1 MASDMQP
8 FGNNNQ
14 ERRLNICCII
24 NKHAGTAEA
33 ECPDLKA
40 LFAQFGVSAEFPDLE
55 EGKSIAE
62 LAAAAS
68 KDRYDVVVAG
78 GGDGTVNAVASALAG
93 TSVPMGV
100 IPMGTL
106 NHFAKDLEIPLS
118 AEEAVRTIVT
128 GGVTAVDVGEV
139 NGEIFVNNSSLGLYP
154 AVVRLRE
161 AIQKSGYRKWTA
173 FFQAAW
179 KIFSRF
185 PRLRLEIRS
194 SAAPFTRT
202 ITPLLFIGNNN
213 YETTLTQLGSRKV
226 LNNGK
231 LWVAVPLAKNR
242 WQLVLALLALVRGRA
257 EASDVSA
264 FEAENLIVNNKR
276 TALNVAVDGEVLL
289 LQTPLHYRI
298 WPKALKVIVPADN
311 NESNSLS

>member
-1 MASDMQP
+1 MLAPQKQS
-8 FGNNNQ
+8 
-14 ERRLNICCII
+14 
-24 NKHAGTAEA
+24 
-33 ECPDLKA
+33 
-40 LFAQFGVSAEFPDLE
+40 VSPEIPDLE

-62 LAAAAS
+62 LAAEAS

-93 TSVPMGV
+93 TPVRMGV

-106 NHFAKDLEIPLS
+106 NHFAKDLKIPLS
-118 AEEAVRTIVT
+118 AEEAVRTIVA
-128 GGVTAVDVGEV
+128 GHVTAVDIGEV
-139 NGEIFVNNSSLGLYP
+139 NGQIFVNNSSLGLYP

-161 AIQKSGYRKWTA
+161 TIQKSGYRKWTA

-179 KIFSRF
+179 KLFFSRF
-185 PRLRLEIRS
+185 PRLRLEIKS

-202 ITPLLFIGNNN
+202 TTPLLFIGNNN
-213 YETTLTQLGSRKV
+213 YETALTQLGTRKV

-264 FEAENLIVNNKR
+264 FEAESLIVNNKC
-276 TALNVAVDGEVLL
+276 TALNVAIDGEVLL

-298 WPKALKVIVPADN
+298 WPKALKVIVPADKK
-311 NESNSLS
+311 

>member
-1 MASDMQP
+1 
-8 FGNNNQ
+8 
-14 ERRLNICCII
+14 
-24 NKHAGTAEA
+24 
-33 ECPDLKA
+33 
-40 LFAQFGVSAEFPDLE
+40 
-55 EGKSIAE
+55 
-62 LAAAAS
+62 
-68 KDRYDVVVAG
+68 
-78 GGDGTVNAVASALAG
+78 VNAIASALAG
-93 TSVPMGV
+93 TSVHMGI

-106 NHFAKDLEIPLS
+106 NHFAKDLKIPLS

-128 GGVTAVDVGEV
+128 GRVRAVDVGKV
-139 NGEIFVNNSSLGLYP
+139 NGEVFVNNSSLGLYP

-185 PRLRLEIRS
+185 PRLRLEIKS

-213 YETTLTQLGSRKV
+213 YETTLTQLGSRQA
-226 LNNGK
+226 LDNGK
-231 LWVAVPLAKNR
+231 LWVALPLAKNR

-257 EASDVSA
+257 GTSDVSA
-264 FEAENLIVNNKR
+264 FEAENLIVNNRR

-289 LQTPLHYRI
+289 VQTPLHYRI
-298 WPKALKVIVPADN
+298 WPKALKVIVPADTI
-311 NESNSLS
+311 